1 MINGNNLIIIL
12 CIILIV
18 LIYLYYKK
26 HENYTIDSIDF
37 SWRNGKVDGVTKW
50 ILVGEF
56 PSLEGDGKR
65 TITKEYTDPSLLKN
79 YTNVSVNLLKDTLF
93 DYKISSGNVKLTLYY
108 NTKGVN
114 NEAGYKEFTVN

>member
-37 SWRNGKVDGVTKW
+37 SWRNGKVDGVT
-50 ILVGEF
+50 I
-56 PSLEGDGKR
+56 SL
-65 TITKEYTDPSLLKN
+65 
-79 YTNVSVNLLKDTLF
+79 
-93 DYKISSGNVKLTLYY
+93 IS
-108 NTKGVN
+108 
-114 NEAGYKEFTVN
+114 